1 MKKIIIY
8 LLTISILFS
17 NLNFSKA
24 QVDPSDFLK
33 VPVIDPKAVGLLTDI
48 LGLLKDELKRLNLS
62 VLNIIQTQ
70 LQEMS
75 KEIATDALKA
85 QQYIEILAEEEKML
99 EGRKEKVNTLEEY
112 EKALREARIVGAYLG
127 LQNFIKSIGS
137 CLNPRIRDELTSYIM
152 DISTEFSLEQK
163 AKELLDKIPDCTEE
177 ESETV
182 TLKPNFFAWLTQPF
196 KLNLAQVSQNNQNE
210 VSEIIITPA
219 FQETEDSIELSNLQN
234 LGLTFINE
242 EAKKKEEERKK
253 QIGEIWPIELC
264 KKDIVDRNIDGGT
277 FVCEEYEVLIE
288 GKDLKRF
295 REELA
300 LNKAVQNEITSAS
313 PQIALIQAGI
323 KVPSIEEPSDF
334 LNLDERKI
342 KELAE
347 KICAPYKAGET
358 DLDKAYGMCLKI
370 FAEQFER
377 VAQIQKEKAEWK
389 KREAQKAKEKFEE
402 AQKRAEQL
410 KGRLNNCPGAIQDLE
425 KDIAWFIFK
434 IGIFDELIN
443 TLTNIISEFNS
454 LIIQIESLL
463 TQIVDIIDEILRKI
477 SLLEHPAIRRLLDLL
492 LSFLSGILGIDV
504 KWLYDQIVNELKNL
518 RSLMGRDVVRI
529 LNQFESLIVPLTK
542 LMAEYQDLT
551 YELYR
556 TDLTSSSVLN
566 DLYELD
572 LILQKLDAYERAIA
586 KGECSGEIPSGNIAL
601 IKNQVIVVESK
612 NKENKSFNF
621 LASLKNLFKPKLVE
635 IKNEK

>member
-152 DISTEFSLEQK
+152 NISTEFSLEQK
-163 AKELLDKIPDCTEE
+163 AKELLDEVPDCPEE
-177 ESETV
+177 TTGTM
-182 TLKPNFFAWLTQPF
+182 TLRPNFFTWLTQPF

-210 VSEIIITPA
+210 MPETIITSA
-219 FQETEDSIELSNLQN
+219 FQETENSIKLSNLQN
-234 LGLTFINE
+234 LGFTLIKE
-242 EAKKKEEERKK
+242 GARKKEEERKK
-253 QIGEIWPIELC
+253 QIGEIWSIELC
-264 KKDIVDRNIDGGT
+264 KKGIVDKNIDGGN
-277 FVCEEYEVLIE
+277 FICEEYEILIKGE
-288 GKDLKRF
+288 DLKRF
-295 REELA
+295 TGELA
-300 LNKAVQNEITSAS
+300 LSQLNQPWHILN
-313 PQIALIQAGI
+313 QALIKILTIDGSSTLGNKQAISEII
-323 KVPSIEEPSDF
+323 KEVCDSYEIEE
-334 LNLDERKI
+334 E
-342 KELAE
+342 EW
-347 KICAPYKAGET
+347 GET
-358 DLDKAYGMCLKI
+358 HNTCINTLTK
-370 FAEQFER
+370 QFEEA
-377 VAQIQKEKAEWK
+377 AQIQENEIKLYIEEIKEVK
-389 KREAQKAKEKFEE
+389 KKFEE
-402 AQKRAEQL
+402 AKDEAERL
-410 KGRLNNCPGAIQDLE
+410 KEGLNNCLGAIHDLE
-425 KDIAWFIFK
+425 QIIDWFESIIAT
-434 IGIFDELIN
+434 FDELIN
-443 TLTNIISEFNS
+443 ELNKIITEFDPS
-454 LIIQIESLL
+454 Y
-463 TQIVDIIDEILRKI
+463 
-477 SLLEHPAIRRLLDLL
+477 
-492 LSFLSGILGIDV
+492 
-504 KWLYDQIVNELKNL
+504 LYK
-518 RSLMGRDVVRI
+518 
-529 LNQFESLIVPLTK
+529 
-542 LMAEYQDLT
+542 
-551 YELYR
+551 YELIKFF
-556 TDLTSSSVLN
+556 VFN

-572 LILQKLDAYERAIA
+572 LILQKLDVYERAIES
-586 KGECSGEIPSGNIAL
+586 GECSEETLLGNIAL

-621 LASLKNLFKPKLVE
+621 MVSLKNLFKPKLVE